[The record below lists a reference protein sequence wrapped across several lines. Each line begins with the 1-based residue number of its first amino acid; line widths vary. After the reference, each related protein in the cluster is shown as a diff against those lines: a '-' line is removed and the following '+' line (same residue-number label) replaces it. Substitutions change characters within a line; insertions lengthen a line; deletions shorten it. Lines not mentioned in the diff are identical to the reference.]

1 MSDAKLVENILRSYR
16 EHGGINHLDGA
27 NLPSREAVADIL
39 RDLLRIVFP
48 GFYDRAALASNQA
61 ATVIS
66 ETLAS
71 VARRLNQEIRKSLTH
86 HRPAPTTDGPSPN
99 IPAEARRITEDFLV
113 ALPAIRGLLA
123 QDVQAAYEGDP
134 AAMSHDEIIVAYPGL
149 EAISVQ
155 RMAHHLYNARVALI
169 PRMMTEWAHARTGI
183 DIHPGARIGS
193 RFFIDHGTGVVIGE
207 TTTIGNGVKIYQGV
221 SLGAKSFQKDAQGRL
236 VKGTKRH
243 PNVEDDVTI
252 YANATILG
260 GDTTIGARSTIAAN
274 VFLTRS
280 VPPDSLVFYE
290 ETDLRVVPKRRPGG
304 SDAAPDFAI

>member
-1 MSDAKLVENILRSYR
+1 MPDAKLVENILRSYR

-61 ATVIS
+61 AAVIS

-71 VARRLNQEIRKSLTH
+71 VARRLNQEIRKSLAH
-86 HRPAPTTDGPSPN
+86 HRPAPATDSPGPNPST
-99 IPAEARRITEDFLV
+99 EARRITEDFLAAIPV
-113 ALPAIRGLLA
+113 IRGLLA
-123 QDVQAAYEGDP
+123 KDVQAAYEGDP
-134 AAMSHDEIIVAYPGL
+134 AAMSRDEIIVAYPGL

-169 PRMMTEWAHARTGI
+169 PRMMTEWAHSRTGI
-183 DIHPGARIGS
+183 DIHPGAKIGS
-193 RFFIDHGTGVVIGE
+193 HFFIDHGTGVVIGE
-207 TTTIGNGVKIYQGV
+207 TTTIGSGVKIYQGV

-243 PNVEDDVTI
+243 PNVEDGVTI

-290 ETDLRVVPKRRPGG
+290 ETDLRIAPKRRPGG
-304 SDAAPDFAI
+304 REPAPDFAI

>member
-1 MSDAKLVENILRSYR
+1 MPDAKLVENILRSYR

-61 ATVIS
+61 AAVIS

-71 VARRLNQEIRKSLTH
+71 VARRLNQEIRKSLAH
-86 HRPAPTTDGPSPN
+86 HRPAPATDSPGPNPST
-99 IPAEARRITEDFLV
+99 EARRITEDFL
-113 ALPAIRGLLA
+113 AAIPAIRGLLA
-123 QDVQAAYEGDP
+123 KDVQAAYEGDP
-134 AAMSHDEIIVAYPGL
+134 AAMSRDEIIVAYPGL

-169 PRMMTEWAHARTGI
+169 PRMMTEWAHSHTGI
-183 DIHPGARIGS
+183 DIHPGAKIGS
-193 RFFIDHGTGVVIGE
+193 HFFIDHGTGVVIGE
-207 TTTIGNGVKIYQGV
+207 TTTIGSGVKIYQGV

-243 PNVEDDVTI
+243 PNVEDGVTI

-290 ETDLRVVPKRRPGG
+290 ETDLRIAPKRRPGG
-304 SDAAPDFAI
+304 REPAPDFAI

>member
-1 MSDAKLVENILRSYR
+1 MPDAKLVENILRSYR

-61 ATVIS
+61 AAVIS

-71 VARRLNQEIRKSLTH
+71 VARRLNQEIRKSLAH
-86 HRPAPTTDGPSPN
+86 HRPAPATDSPGPNPST
-99 IPAEARRITEDFLV
+99 EARRITEDFLAAIPV
-113 ALPAIRGLLA
+113 IRGLLA
-123 QDVQAAYEGDP
+123 KDVQAAYEGDP
-134 AAMSHDEIIVAYPGL
+134 AAMSRDEIIVAYPGL

-169 PRMMTEWAHARTGI
+169 PRMMTEWAHSHTGI
-183 DIHPGARIGS
+183 DIHPGAKIGS
-193 RFFIDHGTGVVIGE
+193 HFFIDHGTGVVIGE
-207 TTTIGNGVKIYQGV
+207 TTTIGSGVKIYQGV

-243 PNVEDDVTI
+243 PNVEDGVTI

-290 ETDLRVVPKRRPGG
+290 ETDLRIAPKRRPGG
-304 SDAAPDFAI
+304 REPAPDFAI